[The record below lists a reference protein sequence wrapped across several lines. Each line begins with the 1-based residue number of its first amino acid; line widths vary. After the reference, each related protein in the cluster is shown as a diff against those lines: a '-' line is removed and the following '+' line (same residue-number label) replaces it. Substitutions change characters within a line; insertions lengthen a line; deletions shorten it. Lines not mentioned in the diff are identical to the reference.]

1 MHLRTPYPWLAQFY
15 RREWLCCSA
24 LAGRRIQF
32 WVIVHTSN
40 FFSSFT
46 RLLRPS
52 ATRVAPSVLMASAN
66 MKVITDNIMCP
77 ISAEAF
83 CALRGDFGFT
93 QYTTQNSDPPS
104 VPEVVSLEV
113 DEAAGKVTRVQK
125 ITALKNPIPSLLRS
139 SLGCKGGFVVRLT
152 ETWPLESS
160 SNAKCCFT
168 SVPPVLADS
177 IKIWGEIWAEARG
190 PSSCE
195 IFMSLSVQCSVK
207 GAGAIIVRQPT
218 LELATFAATH

>member
-1 MHLRTPYPWLAQFY
+1 MGDRSHLKLLFVIHAS
-15 RREWLCCSA
+15 SA
-24 LAGRRIQF
+24 SKRDAGR
-32 WVIVHTSN
+32 
-40 FFSSFT
+40 
-46 RLLRPS
+46 P
-52 ATRVAPSVLMASAN
+52 ASVLMASAN

-160 SNAKCCFT
+160 STKCCFT
-168 SVPPVLADS
+168 SEPPVLADS

-207 GAGAIIVRQPT
+207 GAGAIIVSGT
-218 LELATFAATH
+218 